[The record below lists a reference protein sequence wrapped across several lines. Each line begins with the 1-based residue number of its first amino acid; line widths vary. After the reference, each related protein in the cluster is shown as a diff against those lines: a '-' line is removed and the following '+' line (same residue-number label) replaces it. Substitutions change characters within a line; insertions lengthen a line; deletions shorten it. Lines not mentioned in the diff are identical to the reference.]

1 MGINQTLFLL
11 SAIET
16 NISGGTLGLIG
27 GIASGIAAIIAQIAI
42 IITQSKKDNAE
53 IKKHQGDTTEKMIS
67 IAIGLLEPVN
77 EQLMEREKE
86 NKELRAESRELREH
100 TKCLEAK
107 MYELE
112 REIIAVNSQLKEAQ
126 ELSDVRKLTIERLNL
141 QVEELKHMVENKDK
155 TILTLQTEV
164 NELREEVNEYRKLV
178 EEYKIPAV
186 RKPRKKKSDDIE

>member
-42 IITQSKKDNAE
+42 IIAQSKKDNAE

-86 NKELRAESRELREH
+86 NKELRAEARELREQ
-100 TKCLEAK
+100 TRCFENKL
-107 MYELE
+107 YDLE
-112 REIIAVNSQLKEAQ
+112 REIISVNMQLKDAQ
-126 ELSDVRKLTIERLNL
+126 ELSDVRKITIERLNL
-141 QVEELKHMVENKDK
+141 EVEELRNMLATKDE
-155 TILTLQTEV
+155 TIVILQAEV
-164 NELREEVNEYRKLV
+164 NELREEVGEYKRLV
-178 EEYKIPAV
+178 EQYNIPPV
-186 RKPRKKKSDDIE
+186 RKTRKKKNGDSE